1 MKLRSSQEGGQK
13 IRTARHGDGQEKRI
27 SRRESWN
34 MSNSTKKLGM
44 KKENKGIGYSDL
56 KVILVYGTIIYVA
69 GMEGSHKWNRVQN
82 GICTQTARGCV
93 SDTEV
98 N

>member
-27 SRRESWN
+27 SRKEPWN
-34 MSNSTKKLGM
+34 MSNSTKKLGT

-56 KVILVYGTIIYVA
+56 KVILVYGTIIYVVEWKEVTN
-69 GMEGSHKWNRVQN
+69 GTGFKMEFAPRLQGDMY
-82 GICTQTARGCV
+82 QTPK
-93 SDTEV
+93 
-98 N
+98 